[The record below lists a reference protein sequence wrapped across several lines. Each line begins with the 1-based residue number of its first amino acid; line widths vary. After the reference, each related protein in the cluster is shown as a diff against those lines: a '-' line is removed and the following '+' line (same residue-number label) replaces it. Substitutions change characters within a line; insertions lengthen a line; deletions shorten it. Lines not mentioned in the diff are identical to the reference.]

1 MDEASVKADFAKQV
15 VEVVK
20 LRDFMVE
27 QRHSHHVPDNIVEEI
42 EKARQVAMLGTTP
55 SAEERAA
62 LARAYRDLML
72 VPNISFSYNGI
83 PPKEFWDCKSSW
95 RWSMLWLSAVPALC
109 LLVYVNRFLIACT
122 GHWLFTRQGI
132 VWIGHWLFPGQGIG
146 CIDNWTFHW
155 HLPIMYAATSASLI
169 WTLYVFTGVVTD
181 RKLGQLIGTCYV
193 FTLVSLTLSVAPFL
207 FPSQLISNPGAEIA
221 LLKGCA
227 TGSDA
232 NIATQVKCAEPPT
245 VLLAQWVVNIGGLA
259 TEYKAAP
266 QATFDPTSDP
276 AAPHHGPVEL
286 YAISGGLVVP
296 LYVIVLAL
304 IGSAVSMTRRV
315 PEYQRS
321 AMSVTDSMSNSE
333 AREKLVFQIMQVVS
347 APLIAVT
354 AFAIVKPASL
364 TEAVVVG
371 FGSGFASEPI
381 LLMIRSLVEKISP
394 TQSDGVVAVKIT
406 PALSTPKPGGPI
418 AFTAK
423 VTGSPT
429 NAVTWQIDPV
439 DAETCGTINSAGL
452 YTAPDVVVAAHEITV
467 TAISATDRNK
477 SGTAV
482 IKLLP
487 PTADAVSAPPAIEV
501 ATPPVQ
507 VPMKPGQTQR
517 FTAPGVPAATV
528 TWTLDPAEPASGTLS
543 DGNYTAPAAVPPNAT
558 VQVIANVDGQS
569 VGSATVKI
577 AS

>member
-1 MDEASVKADFAKQV
+1 MNEASVKVGECAMNEASVKKDFAKQV
-15 VEVVK
+15 RGVVK
-20 LRDFMVE
+20 LRDFLVE
-27 QRHSHHVPDNIVEEI
+27 QRHSPHVPDNIVDEI

-55 SAEERAA
+55 SADERAA

-72 VPNISFSYNGI
+72 VPDTSITYSGV
-83 PPKEFWDCKSSW
+83 PPAEFWDKNSPW
-95 RWSMLWLSAVPALC
+95 RKPMLWLSAAPTLF

-122 GHWLFTRQGI
+122 GHWLFPSQGI
-132 VWIGHWLFPGQGIG
+132 D
-146 CIDNWTFHW
+146 CIDDWRFHW
-155 HLPIMYAATSASLI
+155 HLPIIYAATSASLI
-169 WTLYVFTGVVTD
+169 WTMYVFTGVVTD

-193 FTLVSLTLSVAPFL
+193 FTLVSLALSVAPFL
-207 FPSQLISNPGAEIA
+207 FPSTQISKSNAEIA

-232 NIATQVKCAEPPT
+232 NIATQVKCAQPLTTPS
-245 VLLAQWVVNIGGLA
+245 AQWVVNIGGLA
-259 TEYKAAP
+259 TLYNLPSK
-266 QATFDPTSDP
+266 TPTDP
-276 AAPHHGPVEL
+276 AAPYQGPVEF
-286 YAISGGLVVP
+286 YTISGGLVVP
-296 LYVIVLAL
+296 LYIIVLAL

-333 AREKLVFQIMQVVS
+333 ARENLVFQIMQVVS

-354 AFAIVKPASL
+354 AFAIVKPASIA
-364 TEAVVVG
+364 EAVVVG

-381 LLMIRSLVEKISP
+381 LLMIRGLVEKISP
-394 TQSDGVVAVKIT
+394 TQSAGAVAVKIT

-429 NAVTWQIDPV
+429 NAVTWHIDP
-439 DAETCGTINSAGL
+439 DDEKTCGKINAAGL
-452 YTAPDVVVAAHEITV
+452 YTAPDDVVAAHEITV

-482 IKLLP
+482 IKLVP
-487 PTADAVSAPPAIEV
+487 SSAATSASPATEV
-501 ATPPVQ
+501 ALSPDEVT
-507 VPMKPGQTQR
+507 MKPGQTQR
-517 FTAPGVPAATV
+517 FTAPGDPAAPV

-543 DGNYTAPAAVPPNAT
+543 DGTYTAPAAVPPNAT
-558 VQVIANVDGQS
+558 VKVIANVDGKPI
-569 VGSATVKI
+569 GSATVKF